1 MEDSQTPMSNRKEE
15 AEISVPGELDMMS
28 TLRGIVHANQMKNIK

>member
-1 MEDSQTPMSNRKEE
+1 MDDSQTPMSKRKAE
-15 AEISVPGELDMMS
+15 AEINVPGEFDMIS